1 MRIPMMRSLIM
12 LAMLLLP
19 MAAHAA
25 DISKV
30 EKQIRDQ
37 ITDLRIDAVRPS
49 PIKGLYEV
57 QSGHNIFYSNATGTR
72 LIAGGHIFDTRT
84 KEDLTEDRLEQ
95 INHIDWSKLP
105 LDKAIVSGDPNG
117 MKVAIFTD
125 PDCPFCRRLEQELQQ
140 AKGIKVYTF
149 LYPLTRIHPHARQ
162 HAESIWCANDKHKL
176 MLDVMLHNANPPK
189 ASCDVKGLNDIQALG
204 EKLGI
209 HGTPTL
215 IAGDGRMYAG
225 FKPLPVL
232 EAWLAKGK
240 AKAAHH

>member
-1 MRIPMMRSLIM
+1 MRISLMRGLIM
-12 LAMLLLP
+12 LAMLLFP
-19 MAAHAA
+19 MAAQAA

-30 EKQIRDQ
+30 EQQIRHQ

-57 QSGHNIFYSNATGTR
+57 QSGRNIFYSNATGTH

-95 INHIDWSKLP
+95 INSIDWSVLP

-117 MKVAIFTD
+117 MAVAIFTD
-125 PDCPFCRRLEQELQQ
+125 PDCPFCRRLEQELQH
-140 AKGIKVYTF
+140 AHGIKVYTF
-149 LYPLTRIHPHARQ
+149 MYPLTRIHPHARE
-162 HAESIWCANDKHKL
+162 HAESIWCAKDRHKV
-176 MLDVMLHNANPPK
+176 MLDVMLNDANPPK
-189 ASCDVKGLNDIQALG
+189 AHCNTKTLDDIQALG

-215 IAGDGRMYAG
+215 VAGDGRMFAG
-225 FKPLPVL
+225 YMPLDRL

-240 AKAAHH
+240 TAHH